1 MKIKRFVTP
10 LYGSVFFVIIYDTD
24 QEIKDYLKR
33 KKITLSVNPSYFD
46 GGVFEN
52 ENEGVFCLMLK
63 SYVHKKKQYPT
74 PGIIAHE
81 AKHLVNA
88 IFVDIGQEL
97 DLHNDEAECYLL
109 GWIVD
114 RVHELNK
121 KHLNDKK

>member
-81 AKHLVNA
+81 ALHLMNL
-88 IFVDIGQEL
+88 IFSDINSRVDQS
-97 DLHNDEAECYLL
+97 NDEPQAYLL

-114 RVHELNK
+114 NIHELNN
-121 KHLNDKK
+121 KHLNK

>member
-1 MKIKRFVTP
+1 MTERRFKTP
-10 LYGSVFFVIIYDTD
+10 LYGIGFTVIIYDSPEELREKFKGVEFNHD
-24 QEIKDYLKR
+24 IE
-33 KKITLSVNPSYFD
+33 SFD
-46 GGVFEN
+46 GGVFELEDHHYLVLHN
-52 ENEGVFCLMLK
+52 
-63 SYVHKKKQYPT
+63 YIYKKIPYPT

-81 AKHLVNA
+81 AKHLVNR
-88 IFVDIGQEL
+88 IFGSIGQEL